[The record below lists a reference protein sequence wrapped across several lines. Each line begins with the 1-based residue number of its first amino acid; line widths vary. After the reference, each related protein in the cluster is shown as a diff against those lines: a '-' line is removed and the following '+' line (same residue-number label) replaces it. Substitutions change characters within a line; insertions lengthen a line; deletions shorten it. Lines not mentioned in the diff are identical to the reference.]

1 MSSKWIK
8 GDVVARIRLTINN
21 VPPSATSTVHPRHR
35 WSLLRFAKTRDNMRA
50 VLAEASRRE
59 THARFIA
66 FHGCFPPCKWPD
78 GNVKKRDRDREK
90 EPFSVRL
97 LAAADINHRQGVRDV
112 ILISLVNFSHG
123 RVRCPTNV
131 ISR

>member
-8 GDVVARIRLTINN
+8 RDVALIRLTINN
-21 VPPSATSTVHPRHR
+21 VPLSATSTVHPR

-66 FHGCFPPCKWPD
+66 FHGCFPLWPD
-78 GNVKKRDRDREK
+78 GNVKKRDREK

-97 LAAADINHRQGVRDV
+97 LAADINHRQRVRDV
-112 ILISLVNFSHG
+112 ILILLVNFSHG